1 MADPALVI
9 FQKQLGDTVLLEPAL
24 AKLAAATGEKVHL
37 WCKPSLAPVV
47 ELMENARVRERRQ
60 SFDSIWVYEKGS
72 KATFRAFLTS
82 ARKKHLRMRSAASV
96 RWHHRVVF
104 DDIQFKPKVNCYFAQ
119 WYWDVTEVGGG
130 SFRQPRLRR
139 PPIDWRP
146 KLALPERFLLLNA
159 TASEERKCWRAD
171 AWRNVLGALRKEIRL
186 PIIFTGS
193 GPEWAKQH
201 VETLRASVYGL
212 DAFARTNLKE
222 FMFLIS
228 RAELVLTVDGAC
240 SHLAQAFA
248 RPCATIFSATNDIK
262 TSSWY
267 YPNERSFTLVEKP
280 GMNLAS
286 TSDEVVREALKL
298 FHSHA
303 RSAGQPA

>member
-1 MADPALVI
+1 M
-9 FQKQLGDTVLLEPAL
+9 
-24 AKLAAATGEKVHL
+24 
-37 WCKPSLAPVV
+37 
-47 ELMENARVRERRQ
+47 
-60 SFDSIWVYEKGS
+60 
-72 KATFRAFLTS
+72 
-82 ARKKHLRMRSAASV
+82 
-96 RWHHRVVF
+96 VF

-119 WYWDVTEVGGG
+119 WYWDVTDVGGG
-130 SFRQPRLRR
+130 SFRPPRLRQ
-139 PPIDWRP
+139 PSADWRP
-146 KLALPERFLLLNA
+146 NLALPERFLLLNA

-171 AWRNVLGALRKEIRL
+171 AWHSVLSVLGKETGL
-186 PIIFTGS
+186 PVIFTGS

-201 VETLRASVYGL
+201 VETLRGPVNGVS
-212 DAFARTNLKE
+212 AFARTNLKE

-267 YPNERSFTLVEKP
+267 YPNERAFTLVEKP
-280 GMNLAS
+280 EINLAS

-298 FHSHA
+298 FRSHA
-303 RSAGQPA
+303 RSVGQPA